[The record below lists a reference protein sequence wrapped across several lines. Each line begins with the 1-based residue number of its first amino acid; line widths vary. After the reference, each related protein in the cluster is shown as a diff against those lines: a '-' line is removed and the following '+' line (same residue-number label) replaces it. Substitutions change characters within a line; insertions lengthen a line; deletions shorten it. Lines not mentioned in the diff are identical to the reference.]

1 MYQQLKQ
8 YIENKGISQTQVAK
22 AMGIGKSTLNNYL
35 KNKYTGDVAGV
46 DEKAKAYLQLQAER
60 EKIKKLNVP
69 FVETE
74 SAEQALN
81 FLALTHH
88 FGEMG
93 IFYGGAGTGKTT
105 VLKEY
110 ARRSPSCVLIEP
122 DTGYTA
128 KVLLQEI
135 CRKLGQSD
143 KGNMHDMTERIVD
156 VLRDS
161 GRILMIDEAE
171 LLPLRALESVRR
183 IQDKSQCGVV
193 LAGMPKLLIN
203 LRGANM
209 ELKQLFSRV
218 SMRHEFGEMIA
229 ESDLQMIAA
238 AILPQHD
245 EAFLSK
251 LVETSKGNVRKL
263 SKLLMILDYLIQT
276 NRQNEKFNAFSPK
289 LIEHANNYLMH

>member
-1 MYQQLKQ
+1 MYQQLKT
-8 YIENKGISQTQVAK
+8 YMEKTGLSQGQVAK
-22 AMGIGKSTLNNYL
+22 ALGVSKPVINSYL
-35 KNKYTGDVAGV
+35 QDKYAGDVAKLN
-46 DEKAKAYLQLQAER
+46 EKVKAYLQLQSER

-88 FGEMG
+88 FCELG

-110 ARRSPSCVLIEP
+110 AQRNPSCVLIEP

-143 KGNMHDMTERIVD
+143 KGNMHDMTERIVE
-156 VLRDS
+156 VLQGS
-161 GRILMIDEAE
+161 GRMLMIDEAE
-171 LLPLRALESVRR
+171 WLPLRALESVRR
-183 IQDKSQCGVV
+183 VMDKSGCGVV
-193 LAGMPKLLIN
+193 LAGTYKLLIN
-203 LRGANM
+203 LRGASM

-218 SMRHEFGEMIA
+218 CFKHEAGEKI
-229 ESDLQMIAA
+229 SDNDLQMIAA
-238 AILPQHD
+238 TILPEHD
-245 EAFLSK
+245 DVFLGK

-263 SKLLMILDYLIQT
+263 SKLLVNIDYLIQQ
-276 NRQNEKFNAFSPK
+276 NKSNEKFNAFSLK
-289 LIEHANNYLMH
+289 LIERVDSYLMH

>member
-1 MYQQLKQ
+1 MYQQLKT
-8 YIENKGISQTQVAK
+8 YMENRAVSQSQVAK
-22 AMGIGKSTLNNYL
+22 ALGVSKPVINSYL
-35 KNKYTGDVAGV
+35 QDKYAGDVAKLN
-46 DEKAKAYLQLQAER
+46 EKVKAYLQLQSER

-88 FGEMG
+88 FGELG

-110 ARRSPSCVLIEP
+110 ARCNPSCVLIEP

-156 VLRDS
+156 VLQGS
-161 GRILMIDEAE
+161 GRMLMIDEAE

-183 IQDKSQCGVV
+183 VQDKSGCGLV

-229 ESDLQMIAA
+229 DGDLQMIAA
-238 AILPQHD
+238 AILPEHD
-245 EAFLSK
+245 EPFLTK

-263 SKLLMILDYLIQT
+263 SKLLMILDYLIQS
-276 NRQNEKFNAFSPK
+276 NRKNDKFNAFSPK
-289 LIEHANNYLMH
+289 LIEHANAYLMH